1 MIASNSRLIQQ
12 TTFDLVLAR
21 TGGIRQLLVI
31 LAQLVEEENKM
42 ITLINS
48 LQIKI
53 DSKSLK
59 VLKNGDKFS
68 SLIILETLINLINK
82 RPNIQNEFKKI
93 DGYIL
98 LQRIFTSVASISKIT
113 LRSNNNA
120 NNNNNNNSLNY
131 FEIIKKKL
139 FVVLINGCFRKPIFC
154 INLYSNE
161 SLETCIN
168 LTRSKDKSTNSSIYL
183 ININLLS
190 KVIIEWALWSRLK
203 INGQNNDSENNLSN
217 NLWKYIFQI
226 LNKLL
231 ENVNS
236 SQLYH
241 SNLFYSNNL
250 HEKLIHFLLDAN
262 EENCP
267 FDTASCNSLISIFK
281 NFNLIRLS
289 INSTSQ
295 SNAIT
300 KQLFSNFFDYLNV
313 LHSENR
319 AYIVYATKDFYFNL
333 TISLPSIPF
342 SSIQDVAKHEKEG
355 SKPPTPEI
363 ESENSSTNSNSDETI
378 NKPALKKQIITLD
391 RFQSNENEN
400 NFSQISAG
408 LMEIMYE
415 MLINLPDSMINE
427 ILNLLKL
434 ESFIML
440 AMDENKEKRFT
451 AFKIFLTLIERSST
465 MSFYI
470 TSSLATVATA
480 AGVVANV
487 AANPTSINSQSAFT
501 RQFEQQSW
509 NLNKEYLI
517 YAMCNQL
524 NQYDQLD
531 ERMAEF
537 CIEILIN
544 HPFSFKN
551 IPDSQYLKSISSQII
566 YRINYVYLLTSL
578 LYSSRKN
585 MKLCQ
590 NILNFIHTL
599 LEMDIVKVDFLISKA
614 GLLQVLINLLK
625 FYSDESN
632 YEVIKSQTNL
642 KQLSEQNNNNNK
654 NSFDL
659 LIINDLKNFF
669 SLINRALLKFNENQD
684 SDNFS
689 YFINSLVSLCYD
701 SSNIGY
707 EKLNF
712 NLKTI
717 ILNIV
722 QSIMSDLNSISII
735 QETAP
740 KASILLKKII
750 GPLISSKS
758 TEPTTPTLPSLSAAL
773 GAAFLG
779 SNTSFQ
785 TSSSSN
791 SQSQSSSQ
799 SIHSITVFDNDT
811 RFQKF
816 LVFIVDFIHII
827 YDKISDTAIKDSN
840 YDINDELAIFS
851 FAILTH
857 CLSIGLDNSSKTKFS
872 GLFKSNINFIRI
884 QVNYLS
890 FTQ

>member
-1 MIASNSRLIQQ
+1 M
-12 TTFDLVLAR
+12 AR
-21 TGGIRQLLVI
+21 IGGIRQLLVI
-31 LAQLVEEENKM
+31 LAKLVEEENKT
-42 ITLINS
+42 ISLINS
-48 LQIKI
+48 LQLKI

-59 VLKNGDKFS
+59 GLKNGDKLAS
-68 SLIILETLINLINK
+68 ITTLETLINLINK

-93 DGYIL
+93 DGYVL

-113 LRSNNNA
+113 SRSNT
-120 NNNNNNNSLNY
+120 NNNILNY

-168 LTRSKDKSTNSSIYL
+168 LSKSKDKSSNSSIYL

-190 KVIIEWALWSRLK
+190 KVIIEWALWSRMK
-203 INGQNNDSENNLSN
+203 ITGQVNNDIDNQLSN

-319 AYIVYATKDFYFNL
+319 AYIVYSTKDFYFNL
-333 TISLPSIPF
+333 TISLPSVPF
-342 SSIQDVAKHEKEG
+342 SSIQDVTKHEQD

-363 ESENSSTNSNSDETI
+363 ESENSSTNSDETNNNSN

-440 AMDENKEKRFT
+440 AMDENKEKRFN

-531 ERMAEF
+531 ERVAEF
-537 CIEILIN
+537 CIEMLIN

-551 IPDSQYLKSISSQII
+551 MPDSQYLKSISSQII
-566 YRINYVYLLTSL
+566 YRINYLYLLTSL

-590 NILNFIHTL
+590 NILYFVHIL
-599 LEMDIVKVDFLISKA
+599 LELDIVKVDFLISKA

-632 YEVIKSQTNL
+632 YEIIKLQTNL
-642 KQLSEQNNNNNK
+642 KQLNDPHSK
-654 NSFDL
+654 NGFDL
-659 LIINDLKNFF
+659 IIINDLKNFI

-707 EKLNF
+707 EKLNL
-712 NLKTI
+712 NLKAI

-722 QSIMSDLNSISII
+722 QSIMADLNSISVI
-735 QETAP
+735 QEAAP

-750 GPLISSKS
+750 GPLISSRS
-758 TEPTTPTLPSLSAAL
+758 TEPTTPTLPSFSAL
-773 GAAFLG
+773 GNAFLG
-779 SNTSFQ
+779 SSTSQ
-785 TSSSSN
+785 TTSSN
-791 SQSQSSSQ
+791 SQASQSV
-799 SIHSITVFDNDT
+799 HSVTFFDNDS

-827 YDKISDTAIKDSN
+827 YDKISDIAIKDSN

-857 CLSIGLDNSSKTKFS
+857 CLSIGLDNSTKTKFS
-872 GLFKSNINFIRI
+872 SLFKSNITFIRI
-884 QVNYLS
+884 QVNIFMYY
-890 FTQ
+890 

>member
-1 MIASNSRLIQQ
+1 
-12 TTFDLVLAR
+12 VLAR
-21 TGGIRQLLVI
+21 IGGIRHLLLI
-31 LAQLVEEENKM
+31 LAKLVEEENKL
-42 ITLINS
+42 ISLING
-48 LQIKI
+48 LQVKI
-53 DSKSLK
+53 DSKNLK
-59 VLKNGDKFS
+59 VLKNGDKFA

-93 DGYIL
+93 DGYVL
-98 LQRIFTSVASISKIT
+98 LQRIFTSVASINKIT
-113 LRSNNNA
+113 LKSNTNCNN
-120 NNNNNNNSLNY
+120 LNY
-131 FEIIKKKL
+131 FEIIKMKL

-154 INLYSNE
+154 INLYSIE

-168 LTRSKDKSTNSSIYL
+168 LTKSKDKSTNNSIYL

-190 KVIIEWALWSRLK
+190 KVIIEWALWSRIK
-203 INGQNNDSENNLSN
+203 INGQSNDFDNHLSN

-241 SNLFYSNNL
+241 SNLFYLNNL

-267 FDTASCNSLISIFK
+267 FDTSSCNSLISIFK

-289 INSTSQ
+289 ITSTSQ

-319 AYIVYATKDFYFNL
+319 AYIVYSTKDFYFNL

-342 SSIQDVAKHEKEG
+342 SSIQDVAKHEKSS

-363 ESENSSTNSNSDETI
+363 ESENSSTNSEETT

-391 RFQSNENEN
+391 RFQSKENEN

-440 AMDENKEKRFT
+440 AMDENKEKRFG

-470 TSSLATVATA
+470 ASSLATVATA

-544 HPFSFKN
+544 HPFSFRN
-551 IPDSQYLKSISSQII
+551 MPDSQYLKSISSQII
-566 YRINYVYLLTSL
+566 HRINYVYLLMSL

-590 NILNFIHTL
+590 NILSFIHNL
-599 LEMDIVKVDFLISKA
+599 LEIDIVKVDFLISKA

-632 YEVIKSQTNL
+632 YEIIKLQTNL
-642 KQLSEQNNNNNK
+642 KQLNDQNNK
-654 NSFDL
+654 TGFDL
-659 LIINDLKNFF
+659 IIINDLKNFF

-722 QSIMSDLNSISII
+722 QSIMADLNSISII

-750 GPLISSKS
+750 GPLISTKT
-758 TEPTTPTLPSLSAAL
+758 TEPTTPTLPSFSAL
-773 GAAFLG
+773 GAVLLG
-779 SNTSFQ
+779 STNSFQ
-785 TSSSSN
+785 TTSSIPA
-791 SQSQSSSQ
+791 SQSFQSV
-799 SIHSITVFDNDT
+799 HSITVFDNDT

-827 YDKISDTAIKDSN
+827 YDKISDTAIKDNN
-840 YDINDELAIFS
+840 YDINDELSIFS

-857 CLSIGLDNSSKTKFS
+857 CLSIGLDNTSKTKFS
-872 GLFKSNINFIRI
+872 SLFKSNITFIRL
-884 QVNYLS
+884 QVNN
-890 FTQ
+890 FTLFYIIKS